1 MSEQKINNE
10 QMPGPPSLPESAAF
24 YIGWMD
30 KAPATFSK
38 HTKKIL
44 LLLLPVVLI
53 IGYLIA
59 ASQQKFSTANFEFGM
74 LTQVK
79 GIYFSRPVP
88 CIKII
93 SSKDLFGNA
102 SYITAPLV
110 GFGKAGAAGVMNELQ
125 KEKGAD
131 LNNKEITIKG
141 TLLYNDGK
149 LLVQVD
155 GNDKPLISIGQTADQ
170 SLTPVLKELGNI
182 KVRGEVIDPKCFFG
196 VMKPGYGKVHK
207 DCAIRCISGG
217 IPPVLKVQDEN
228 GKANFYLIAGANG
241 EKMNE
246 AVKDFVAEPVE
257 IEARA
262 VQQDD
267 WIILYTGKEKM
278 QHISRRALSCP
289 GLETIACAT
298 ACVK

>member
-1 MSEQKINNE
+1 MNNAE
-10 QMPGPPSLPESAAF
+10 F

-38 HTKKIL
+38 HLKKVL

-59 ASQQKFSTANFEFGM
+59 ASQQKFSTANFEFGT
-74 LTQVK
+74 LTEVK
-79 GIYFSRPVP
+79 GIYFSKPLP
-88 CIKII
+88 SLKII
-93 SSKDLFGNA
+93 SKKDLFGNSA
-102 SYITAPLV
+102 YITVPLV
-110 GFGKAGAAGVMNELQ
+110 GFGKAGAYGVMQELQ
-125 KEKGAD
+125 KEKGISLD
-131 LNNKEITIKG
+131 NKEITLKG

-149 LLVQVD
+149 LLMQVD
-155 GNDKPLISIGQTADQ
+155 GNDQPLIHVGETGHS
-170 SLTPVLKELGNI
+170 SLAPVLKELGNI
-182 KVRGEVIDPKCFFG
+182 KVKGEVVDPKCFFG

-228 GKANFYLIAGANG
+228 GRANFYLIVGTNG
-241 EKMNE
+241 EKMND

-267 WIILYTGKEKM
+267 WIILYTGKEKIR
-278 QHISRRALSCP
+278 HISGRALSYP

-298 ACVK
+298 ACSK